1 MNPNSFQNPNNP
13 MNPNSLQ
20 NPNNPMNPNSLQNPN
35 NPMNPNSLQNP
46 NNPMNPNSL
55 QNPNNPM
62 NPNSLQNPNNPMNP
76 NSLQNPNNPM
86 NPNSPLNPNNPMNPN
101 NLRNSNSL
109 AVPASAPAPP
119 AVAAPGSVA
128 EPAPANRPAGEMSA
142 PRPKLKPKPKHHIV
156 VENSD
161 EVEPAQALV
170 KLKENTWVYSRPNK
184 WSHNVGQVHM
194 DKFIN
199 VTGSTHYY
207 LRVKLKNG
215 KVGYITP
222 EMVELVRP
230 MDRTFFLTSDSPVY
244 DRPNR
249 WGRKLS
255 EVHKNHAVHVVGI
268 ALEYMKIRMK
278 DGLEGFI
285 PRVAME

>member
-1 MNPNSFQNPNNP
+1 MHGVR
-13 MNPNSLQ
+13 SLLSQ
-20 NPNNPMNPNSLQNPN
+20 ENGGRRMMSR
-35 NPMNPNSLQNP
+35 S
-46 NNPMNPNSL
+46 SR
-55 QNPNNPM
+55 
-62 NPNSLQNPNNPMNP
+62 SE
-76 NSLQNPNNPM
+76 
-86 NPNSPLNPNNPMNPN
+86 
-101 NLRNSNSL
+101 RRL
-109 AVPASAPAPP
+109 AHGIAAIVVCAMAAIASRAVAQVPAAPAAAPAPAP
-119 AVAAPGSVA
+119 VAAPAAVAAPM
-128 EPAPANRPAGEMSA
+128 EAPATVATPARP
-142 PRPKLKPKPKHHIV
+142 KPKPKHHIV
-156 VENSD
+156 LENSD

-184 WSHNVGQVHM
+184 WSHNVGQVHI

-222 EMVELVRP
+222 ETVELVRP
-230 MDRTFFLTSDSPVY
+230 MDRTFFLTSNSPVY

-285 PRVAME
+285 PRVALE

>member
-1 MNPNSFQNPNNP
+1 M
-13 MNPNSLQ
+13 
-20 NPNNPMNPNSLQNPN
+20 
-35 NPMNPNSLQNP
+35 
-46 NNPMNPNSL
+46 
-55 QNPNNPM
+55 
-62 NPNSLQNPNNPMNP
+62 
-76 NSLQNPNNPM
+76 
-86 NPNSPLNPNNPMNPN
+86 
-101 NLRNSNSL
+101 
-109 AVPASAPAPP
+109 
-119 AVAAPGSVA
+119 
-128 EPAPANRPAGEMSA
+128 
-142 PRPKLKPKPKHHIV
+142 
-156 VENSD
+156 
-161 EVEPAQALV
+161 

-184 WSHNVGQVHM
+184 WSHNVGQVHI

-215 KVGYITP
+215 KVGYISP
-222 EMVELVRP
+222 ETVELVRP
-230 MDRTFFLTSDSPVY
+230 MDRTFFLTSNSPVY

-285 PRVAME
+285 PRVALDKQQPRVARAAHSPPSQSNSHAQRCDVADALRRGWHDLAAFRSGSQGLAPHDFASRRQQSFAKARRQTANDYLLRI